1 MVVGVGIGV
10 GIGVVSML
18 STRKLRVKNVFH
30 LAFDRYESSIHPA
43 QLPIGNRADGGGRG
57 GGWTL
62 ATPFLCNIPF
72 RVRTPKSGFGQ
83 GGEQVV
89 CHGVRCGVL

>member
-18 STRKLRVKNVFH
+18 STRNLRDKTDLN
-30 LAFDRYESSIHPA
+30 LAFEWYESSIHPA
-43 QLPIGNRADGGGRG
+43 QLPIGNRADGVGRG

-62 ATPFLCNIPF
+62 ATPFLCNIGH

-89 CHGVRCGVL
+89 CHGVRDGVL